1 MINGA
6 HVIIYSA
13 DAAADRAFFKDVL
26 GFHSVDAGH
35 GWLIFEL
42 PPAEVA
48 VHPAEENNQH
58 QLYLMC
64 EDLKT
69 AMSALDAKGI
79 HCSEVQEPPWGSLT
93 TIRLPGGGNLG
104 LYQPKHPTAAQ
115 LKSS

>member
-6 HVIIYSA
+6 HIIIYSK
-13 DAAADRAFFKDVL
+13 AAEADREFFKDVL

-42 PPAEVA
+42 PPSEVA

-64 EDLKT
+64 EDLET
-69 AMSALDAKGI
+69 IMAALHAKGI
-79 HCSEVQEPPWGSLT
+79 QCTDVQQPPWGSLT
-93 TIRLPGGGNLG
+93 TIRLPGGGDLG
-104 LYQPKHPTAAQ
+104 LYQPNHPTAAK